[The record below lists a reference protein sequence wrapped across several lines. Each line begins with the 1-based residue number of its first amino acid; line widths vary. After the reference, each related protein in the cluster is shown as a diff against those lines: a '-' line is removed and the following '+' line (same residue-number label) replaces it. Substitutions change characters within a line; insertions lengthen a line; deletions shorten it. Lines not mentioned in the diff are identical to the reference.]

1 MISLKALPS
10 KLLLALS
17 LVITGVQAAP
27 EQPLINGTPFISGQ
41 AFKKGFFWYDDPVP
55 KEIPDEERQFAI
67 PPSASASQT
76 KDEKIDLNSKWL
88 KENMPHLL
96 TQAMDN
102 PTPENLSR
110 YYTAQ
115 RLMLDIST
123 RFSDK
128 SKDYF
133 LKNPMMSEKRRQPVE
148 KVALD
153 AHREIVE
160 KNQQSVMKDIF
171 TKSGLFFFFQST
183 CQFCHEESNILSFM
197 QNYYSVDIMPIS
209 MDGQALHNGLF
220 PDFSVP
226 NSQIIEQ
233 FKIREV
239 PTIFLV
245 SKDGTSAQ
253 RISEGMI
260 SADELKSTIIL
271 AAKGMKLID
280 DVAFQSTLDVK
291 RQYTIGDDGVI
302 SVEKKEMETDPFLLQ
317 RIMDQKLEGYDMPTA
332 DPVHYMNA
340 AGSFGGAYGQ

>member
-1 MISLKALPS
+1 MTRLMLMPS
-10 KLLLALS
+10 KIFVMMS
-17 LVITGVQAAP
+17 LFITGVHANT
-27 EQPLINGTPFISGQ
+27 EQPFIKDTPFVSGQ
-41 AFKKGFFWYDDPVP
+41 AFKKGFFWYDDPS
-55 KEIPDEERQFAI
+55 KKNEEENLETS
-67 PPSASASQT
+67 PPVASPPPPVQQ
-76 KDEKIDLNSKWL
+76 EKIDLDSKWL
-88 KENMPHLL
+88 KENMPRLL

-110 YYTAQ
+110 FYTAQ

-153 AHREIVE
+153 AHRTVVE
-160 KNQQSVMKDIF
+160 KNQQTVMKDIF

-183 CQFCHEESNILSFM
+183 CQFCHEESQILQFM
-197 QNYYSVDIMPIS
+197 QNYYSVDILPVS
-209 MDGQALHNGLF
+209 MDGRPLQNGLF
-220 PDFSVP
+220 QDFSTP
-226 NSQIIEQ
+226 NAQIIEK

-245 SKDGTSAQ
+245 SKDGSSAQ

-260 SADELKSTIIL
+260 SADELKNTIIL
-271 AAKGMKLID
+271 AAKGLNLID
-280 DVAFQSTLDVK
+280 DVAFQSTLDIK

-302 SVEKKEMETDPFLLQ
+302 SVDKSEMDSDPFLLQ

-332 DPVHYMNA
+332 DPVNYLNA
-340 AGSFGGAYGQ
+340 GGSLGGSYAR